1 MDENDLIYIFVVKLD
16 ANNSASSDVTPAPT
30 SGRNSSTTTGSA
42 ATGLTNGK
50 KGNESLSK
58 EMIDNVSR
66 LNKTVSVVASTAVMS
81 SIDALKTKRFD
92 LEDQLDEF
100 DDMDL
105 SALSGR
111 EKKKYDRLKR
121 RLEDVNEQIDELE
134 EDMEGLKSAPKRLNY
149 CNT

>member
-1 MDENDLIYIFVVKLD
+1 
-16 ANNSASSDVTPAPT
+16 
-30 SGRNSSTTTGSA
+30 
-42 ATGLTNGK
+42 
-50 KGNESLSK
+50 
-58 EMIDNVSR
+58 
-66 LNKTVSVVASTAVMS
+66 MS

-100 DDMDL
+100 EDMDL

-111 EKKKYDRLKR
+111 EKKKYYRLKR